1 MVKGKHHHEDF
12 IREAI
17 RCSGVSDRLVTRFP
31 PEPNG
36 FLHIGHAKSMCLN
49 FGVAHEFGG
58 RCHMRFDDTNPRNED
73 KKFINSIQ
81 NDVRWLGFKW
91 ENYLYFASDHFE
103 QLYEWAEH
111 LILKQKAYVDDLSQ
125 EQIRLY
131 RGTLTTPGRPSPF
144 RNRTARENLDLFR
157 RMRKGDFADGSCVLR
172 ALIDMSSANV
182 NMRDPVL
189 YRILH
194 VTHPRTGG
202 KWCIYPTYDFAHG
215 QSDAIEGV
223 THSLCTTEFEDHRPL
238 YNWFI
243 ENLPVPC
250 QPKQYEFARL
260 NLSHTVLSKR
270 QLTQLVDEGYVNGW
284 DDPRLPTLA
293 GMRRRGVPPSAIHD
307 FIKLVGIKKSDKLVD
322 LALLEHCIRNALNR
336 VAPRRM
342 VILDPIELVVD
353 NYPQNHSEQFVV
365 LNNPQDPDD
374 GSRNL
379 PFSRRLYIERNDF
392 TESPAPKFYRLS
404 PGQEVRLRNAYL
416 VTCNKVIKD
425 TNGSIVSVHCTYDPH
440 SRGGDSPDGRKVR
453 GTVHWVSAEHSVES
467 EVRLYNPLLIS
478 PTPNDNKNLIEEINP
493 RSLEV
498 LRGCKAE
505 ILLDREV
512 GHNAVQF
519 ERHGYFCHDIDSRV
533 GTPIF
538 NRTVALRDTWSKI
551 NKS

>member
-1 MVKGKHHHEDF
+1 MVKGKHHQEDF

-17 RCSGVSDRLVTRFP
+17 RFSGVSDRLVTRFP

-36 FLHIGHAKSMCLN
+36 FLHIGHAKSMLLN

-73 KKFINSIQ
+73 KKFISSMQ
-81 NDVRWLGFKW
+81 DDVRWLGFDW
-91 ENYLYFASDHFE
+91 DNYLYFASDHFE

-111 LILKQKAYVDDLSQ
+111 LILKRKAYVDDSSQ
-125 EQIRLY
+125 EKIRLD

-172 ALIDMSSANV
+172 ALIDMSSANI

-194 VTHPRTGG
+194 VTHPRTGT

-270 QLTQLVDEGYVNGW
+270 QLTQRVDEGYVNGW

-307 FIKLVGIKKSDKLVD
+307 FIELVGVKKSDNIVD

-342 VILDPIELVVD
+342 VILDPIELIVD
-353 NYPQNHSEQFVV
+353 NYPQNHSEQFVA
-365 LNNPQDPDD
+365 LNNPQDPNA

-392 TESPAPKFYRLS
+392 MESPAPKFYRLS

-416 VTCNKVIKD
+416 VTCNNVIKD

-440 SRGGDSPDGRKVR
+440 SRGGDAPDGRKVR
-453 GTVHWVSAEHSVES
+453 GTIHWVSAEHSVES
-467 EVRLYNPLLIS
+467 EVRLYNPLLIR
-478 PTPNDNKNLIEEINP
+478 PTPNDEKDLIEEINP

-505 ILLDREV
+505 RLLDQET

-519 ERHGYFCHDIDSRV
+519 ERHGYFCHDVDSQV

-538 NRTVALRDTWSKI
+538 NRTVALRDTWAKR